1 MWSTHHPSCTHDIQ
15 KEIECPKV
23 SLGQLS
29 PTSLRDPLQAYVKQR
44 ESKKI
49 KERRIKERK
58 RGPGVKLES
67 KGKMNK
73 KYIYIYTHTIGV
85 LSWTE
90 IYRWAWAF
98 FLLHQTTN
106 KRDLVGMAILC
117 VKLCKIICAINEQ
130 YYKHFY
136 NIFTKHCGFLFLDGT
151 QVYWWQGIL
160 GL

>member
-1 MWSTHHPSCTHDIQ
+1 M
-15 KEIECPKV
+15 
-23 SLGQLS
+23 G

-73 KYIYIYTHTIGV
+73 IYIYIYTHTIGV

-98 FLLHQTTN
+98 FLLH
-106 KRDLVGMAILC
+106 
-117 VKLCKIICAINEQ
+117 
-130 YYKHFY
+130 
-136 NIFTKHCGFLFLDGT
+136 
-151 QVYWWQGIL
+151 
-160 GL
+160 